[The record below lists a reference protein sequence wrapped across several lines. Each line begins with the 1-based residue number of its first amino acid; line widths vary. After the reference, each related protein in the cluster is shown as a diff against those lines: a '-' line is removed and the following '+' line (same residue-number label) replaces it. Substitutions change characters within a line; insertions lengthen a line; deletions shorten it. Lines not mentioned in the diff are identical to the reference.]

1 MVIGMLGKGSV
12 EEAVLRRKAD
22 RMSRGVVV
30 VFKLDGSRVEGDEEG
45 SGKCVDSY
53 VRGCLLISKA
63 VMVRVSFGN
72 RRRGMAT
79 SRRRVVVSE
88 VRRRSRQS
96 SEQRKSRLRA

>member
-1 MVIGMLGKGSV
+1 MYGKGSV
-12 EEAVLRRKAD
+12 EEAVLMRKAD

-30 VFKLDGSRVEGDEEG
+30 VFKLDGSRVEGDDDG
-45 SGKCVDSY
+45 SGKCVASY

-72 RRRGMAT
+72 RRRGMAA
-79 SRRRVVVSE
+79 RMRRVVVRE

-96 SEQRKSRLRA
+96 SEQRRSLERG